1 MESRVLGAINLI
13 GGPGGAIFE
22 TSAEIGGSTLPFR
35 LELDYPG
42 RFDERQLEQLDD
54 ILLGWERI
62 DAMAEES
69 LTTAMENPESAPAQL
84 FQLWEDEDPQRAGKT
99 SQFLAELQ
107 PLSVTVLWDIDGIH
121 KDRIVM
127 PYSYSPL
134 AEKVTLR
141 FKDRIGVEIDPA
153 PRGGYQPLR

>member
-1 MESRVLGAINLI
+1 
-13 GGPGGAIFE
+13 
-22 TSAEIGGSTLPFR
+22 
-35 LELDYPG
+35 
-42 RFDERQLEQLDD
+42 
-54 ILLGWERI
+54 
-62 DAMAEES
+62 MAEES
-69 LTTAMENPESAPAQL
+69 LTKAMENPESAPAQL